1 VLSLHLS
8 DLKQF
13 GWLKRGGQTYLWSLL
28 WSAITGF
35 LTDDCATR
43 ASVIAYATL
52 LSLFPMLLALLA
64 LVGNI
69 IADPTTQA
77 GLIAGVASVFPGA
90 DDLIQQTVASVIKNR
105 GSATL
110 FATLT
115 LLWSASG
122 VFSAMNRNLNAV
134 WKVPKERGLIE
145 SSVLAVFMVV
155 VVALVFLVS
164 LVLSTVLGFARQF
177 TLPFVGLAPLSA
189 PGVYP
194 LLALALPALTTVGL
208 FTLIYRFIPNTA
220 VKWSFAVPGGIT
232 AGLLFELGKQ
242 LFAFYLSSFAHF
254 DAVYGSIGAVIA
266 LLTWAYY
273 SSGIL
278 LFGCEISHAA
288 AILAISLPVTTVSS
302 GDR

>member
-1 VLSLHLS
+1 MLSFHLREP
-8 DLKQF
+8 KQF
-13 GWLKRGGQTYLWSLL
+13 GWLKRAGQTYLWSLL
-28 WSAITGF
+28 WFAITGF
-35 LTDDCATR
+35 LQDDCATR

-64 LVGNI
+64 LVGQV
-69 IADPTTQA
+69 IADPVMQA
-77 GLIAGVASVFPGA
+77 RLIVGVANVFPGA
-90 DDLIQQTVASVIKNR
+90 GDLIQQTVTSVVQNR
-105 GSATL
+105 GAATA

-122 VFSAMNRNLNAV
+122 VFSAINRNLNAV
-134 WKVPKERGLIE
+134 WKVPKERGVVV

-164 LVLSTVLGFARQF
+164 LVLSTVLGLARQF
-177 TLPFVGLAPLSA
+177 TLPVAGLAPLST

-194 LLALALPALTTVGL
+194 LLALALPALTTIGL
-208 FTLIYRFIPNTA
+208 FTLIYRFIPNTT
-220 VKWSFAVPGGIT
+220 VKWSFAVPGGIV
-232 AGLLFELGKQ
+232 AGLLFEIGKQ
-242 LFAFYLSSFAHF
+242 LFAFYLSSLGHF

-278 LFGCEISHAA
+278 LFGCEVSHAA
-288 AILAISLPVTTVSS
+288 ASLAK
-302 GDR
+302 R